1 MSKPIVHVAVA
12 LLFHHSKVLV
22 GWREAKQHQ
31 GNKYEFP
38 GGKVE
43 GNETPEE
50 TCRRE
55 IYEEVG
61 VGLSD
66 WHPFSLICHE
76 YDDITV
82 HLHLFFAH
90 VPEEMLNQIQKPW
103 AWYTREQLQTLDF
116 PDANQPVIER
126 LYWPHSIRI
135 GTELSAIEQL
145 AQDMLFYWRPE
156 QAEIDKN
163 WLLEYS
169 IQQLNKLIVPYQ
181 VWRSLNVEQ
190 QHHIAAV
197 HLKQSEQMSLKKG
210 ELCIGIRYIA
220 ACHDAASVQHAVQIG
235 CEAVLISPVQAT
247 PTHPEAPALGWD
259 AFAELAHQADVPVF
273 ALGGLSREDL
283 ECARQYGAYGIA
295 GIRHI

>member
-12 LLFHHSKVLV
+12 LLFHRSKVLV

-55 IYEEVG
+55 IYEEVE

-103 AWYTREQLQTLDF
+103 AWYTREKLQTLDF
-116 PDANQPVIER
+116 PAANQPVIER

-135 GTELSAIEQL
+135 GTALSAIEQL

-156 QAEIDKN
+156 EAEIDKN